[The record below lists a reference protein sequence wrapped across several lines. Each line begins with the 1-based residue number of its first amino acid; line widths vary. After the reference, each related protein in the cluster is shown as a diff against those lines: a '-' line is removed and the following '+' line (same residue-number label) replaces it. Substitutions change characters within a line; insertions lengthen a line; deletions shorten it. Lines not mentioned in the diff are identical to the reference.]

1 MYGLTG
7 YGAEEINSV
16 CLHTVPGET
25 SQWCSES
32 TTNFESV
39 FQLLQEDYVFPGLN
53 EKEELLLDKN
63 LVQRQLGIHK
73 QVPCLSCFNFSSVK

>member
-1 MYGLTG
+1 MELYGLTS

-39 FQLLQEDYVFPGLN
+39 FQLLENDYIFPGLN
-53 EKEELLLDKN
+53 EKEEILLDKN
-63 LVQRQLGIHK
+63 PGPKTAGH
-73 QVPCLSCFNFSSVK
+73 P